1 MANTGNLKV
10 PRAIWTRAHL
20 DELEN
25 AFPERTNQSEPGS
38 MSYERGQRSVV
49 QLVRL
54 RVNKE
59 EGHGI

>member
-1 MANTGNLKV
+1 MAQNTKQ
-10 PRAIWTRAHL
+10 PRAHWTPLHL
-20 DELEN
+20 EELEK

-59 EGHGI
+59 DGHGL